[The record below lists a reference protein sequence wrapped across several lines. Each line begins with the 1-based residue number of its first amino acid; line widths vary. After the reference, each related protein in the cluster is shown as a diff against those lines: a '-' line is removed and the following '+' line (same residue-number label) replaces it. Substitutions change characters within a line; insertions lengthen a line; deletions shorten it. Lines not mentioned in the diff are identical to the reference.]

1 MSTFYV
7 TFGQDHEAVASWI
20 DRRGWLE
27 IEAETEQQA
36 REMIFE
42 LLGPKWAFMSS
53 RKPTH
58 PAYTR
63 GALARLTAN
72 GLEVLS

>member
-1 MSTFYV
+1 MSTFFA

-27 IEAETEQQA
+27 IEAENEQQA
-36 REMIFE
+36 REMVFE
-42 LLGPKWAFMSS
+42 LLGSSWAFMNYH
-53 RKPTH
+53 KPTH

-72 GLEVLS
+72 GLEILS

>member
-7 TFGQDHEAVASWI
+7 TFGADHEATASWI
-20 DRRGWLE
+20 DRKGWLE
-27 IEAETEQQA
+27 IEAETEQEA
-36 REMIFE
+36 REMVFE
-42 LLGPKWAFMSS
+42 LLGSSWSFMSL

-58 PAYTR
+58 PAYT
-63 GALARLTAN
+63 ALARLTKD

>member
-7 TFGQDHEAVASWI
+7 TFGQDDEAVASWI
-20 DRRGWLE
+20 DGDGWLE

-36 REMIFE
+36 REMVFE
-42 LLGPKWAFMSS
+42 LLGSSWAFMNYH
-53 RKPTH
+53 KPTH

>member
-1 MSTFYV
+1 MSTFFV
-7 TFGQDHEAVASWI
+7 TFGADHEAAASWI
-20 DRRGWLE
+20 DRKGWLE

-36 REMIFE
+36 REMVFE
-42 LLGPKWAFMSS
+42 LLDRQWSFMSP

-58 PAYTR
+58 PAYTL
-63 GALARLTAN
+63 GALAVLTPE

>member
-27 IEAETEQQA
+27 IEAENEQQA

-42 LLGPKWAFMSS
+42 LLGSSWAFMSS
-53 RKPTH
+53 HKPTH